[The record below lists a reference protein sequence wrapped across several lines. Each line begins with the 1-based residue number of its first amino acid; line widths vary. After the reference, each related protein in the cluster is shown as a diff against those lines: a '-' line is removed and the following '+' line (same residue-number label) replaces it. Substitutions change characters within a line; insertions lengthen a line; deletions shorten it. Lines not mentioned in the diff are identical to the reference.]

1 MPVGRDAAERE
12 EWEDTMTDTQ
22 SGLLSAADIRS
33 IVAHQKS
40 ALLAEEEQKRKAFE
54 EELKHQKEM
63 FLHRHVTPD
72 FVDRLTTRIAN
83 AAANG
88 EMQLLLGRFPSAWCT
103 DGGRA
108 INARETDWPATLQ
121 GFARDFYDFWERE
134 LKPRG
139 FQMEVAIVDFPAG
152 MPGDI
157 GATLSWK
164 EGDRA

>member
-1 MPVGRDAAERE
+1 
-12 EWEDTMTDTQ
+12 MTDIQT
-22 SGLLSAADIRS
+22 GLLSAADVRS
-33 IVAHQKS
+33 LVARQKS
-40 ALLAEEEQKRKAFE
+40 ALLAEDARKRKVAE

-63 FLHRHVTPD
+63 FLHGTVTPD
-72 FVDRLTTRIAN
+72 FIAHLTSRIGN

-139 FQMEVAIVDFPAG
+139 FQMEVAIIDFPGG
-152 MPGDI
+152 MPGDV
-157 GATLSWK
+157 GATLSWQ
-164 EGDRA
+164 EGSGV

>member
-1 MPVGRDAAERE
+1 
-12 EWEDTMTDTQ
+12 MTDAQPTGAQ
-22 SGLLSAADIRS
+22 PGLPSAADVRS
-33 IVAHQKS
+33 LVAQQKS
-40 ALLAEEEQKRKAFE
+40 ALLAEEARKRKAAE

-63 FLHRHVTPD
+63 FLHRTVTPD
-72 FVDRLTTRIAN
+72 FVAHLTTRIGN

-88 EMQLLLGRFPSAWCT
+88 EMQLFLGRFPSAWCS

-108 INARETDWPATLQ
+108 INAREKDWPSTLQ

-139 FQMEVAIVDFPAG
+139 FQMEVAIVDFPSG